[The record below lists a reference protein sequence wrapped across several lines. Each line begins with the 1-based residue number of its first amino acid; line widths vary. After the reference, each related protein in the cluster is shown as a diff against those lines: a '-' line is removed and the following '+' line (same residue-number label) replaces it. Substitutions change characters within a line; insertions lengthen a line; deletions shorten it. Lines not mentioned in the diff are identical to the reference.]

1 MVRYS
6 NNDEKAWCTGAIGK
20 LHSVGIKEK
29 REVLAKIVDRG
40 FSSRNEQVA
49 RVLYQVINSMDGR

>member
-6 NNDEKAWCTGAIGK
+6 NNDKKAWCTGTIGK

-29 REVLAKIVDRG
+29 REVLA
-40 FSSRNEQVA
+40 
-49 RVLYQVINSMDGR
+49 